1 MRTIG
6 DTKSGRKGS
15 RLAVISSLVIHVS
28 LAVLVGFLLLMQT
41 DVTQILDSMD
51 IVWMDELSE
60 PERVKRRLK
69 IKLERRLDDP
79 DKPIALKDP
88 DKLMEQAR
96 NRLTEVER
104 LSERIVVQD
113 VQNNDL
119 QRINQL
125 DELMT
130 AADMNMA
137 SDVTALARLRSMPGR
152 TDGKGQ
158 VTGRTRTRGS
168 GLGSMLFGND
178 GEGGLLGGGGNPG
191 DGDPLDII
199 DFLRSKGDGG
209 RIVYVLD
216 VSASMGAAGLHK
228 LGLAKESLVDHI
240 YLLSEQDEF
249 NIVTFSSNI
258 SHMGTAAIPATA
270 ENLGKAEGYLAGF
283 TQASIG
289 RNLGTN
295 TLGALQ
301 AAFGMG
307 PDVVV
312 LLTDGVP
319 TSAGGQIV
327 ETDPD
332 KIIRAAHASNR
343 TDAALFIVGLE
354 IDNLGG
360 PGELLLRQ
368 LAEDTGGKVKFVG
381 RADLLRY
388 KDKLAAARPEPSLP
402 N

>member
-1 MRTIG
+1 MRQIG
-6 DTKSGRKGS
+6 QTKSTGKGS
-15 RLAVISSLVIHVS
+15 RVAVIASLVIHGS
-28 LAVLVGFLLLMQT
+28 LAVLVAILMLMQT
-41 DVTQILDSMD
+41 DVREILDTMD

-60 PERVKRRLK
+60 PQRVKRRLK
-69 IKLERRLDDP
+69 IRLDRRLDDP

-88 DKLMEQAR
+88 DKLMKEAR
-96 NRLTEVER
+96 NQLTEVVQ
-104 LSERIVVQD
+104 LSERIVIQD
-113 VQNNDL
+113 VEINDL
-119 QRINQL
+119 QRIDQL

-130 AADMNMA
+130 AADLNMRT
-137 SDVTALARLRSMPGR
+137 DVTALARLRSVPGR

-158 VTGRTRTRGS
+158 VTGRTRTRAS

-178 GEGGLLGGGGNPG
+178 GDGGLLGGGGNPG
-191 DGDPLDII
+191 DGDPLNII

-228 LGLAKESLVDHI
+228 LGLAKESLIDHI
-240 YLLSEQDEF
+240 YLLSEEDEF
-249 NIVTFSSNI
+249 SIVTFSSNI
-258 SHMGTAAIPATA
+258 SRMGPEAIPATA
-270 ENLGKAEGYLAGF
+270 LNLGKAEAYLGGF
-283 TQASIG
+283 TLNSIG

-301 AAFGMG
+301 AAFDMS

-319 TSAGGQIV
+319 TSAGGKVV
-327 ETDPD
+327 ETDPT
-332 KIIRAAHASNR
+332 KIINAAHASNR

-360 PGELLLRQ
+360 PGELLLRR

-381 RADLLRY
+381 RGDLLRY
-388 KDKLAAARPEPSLP
+388 KDRLAAARAVPSLP